1 MGIVKEKPKIAGCQW
16 SHKYTSNSKDLLF
29 ICSMLV
35 IPHKPDYT
43 ALIAFMYTEP
53 ISAYRY
59 FLIQN

>member
-1 MGIVKEKPKIAGCQW
+1 MGIVTEKPKTAGCQW
-16 SHKYTSNSKDLLF
+16 SHKDTSNSKDLLF

-43 ALIAFMYTEP
+43 VLIAFMYTEP
-53 ISAYRY
+53 ISKYRY

>member
-1 MGIVKEKPKIAGCQW
+1 MGIVREKPKTAGCQW
-16 SHKYTSNSKDLLF
+16 SHKDISNCKDLLF

-43 ALIAFMYTEP
+43 ALIAFIHTEP
-53 ISAYRY
+53 ISKYRY